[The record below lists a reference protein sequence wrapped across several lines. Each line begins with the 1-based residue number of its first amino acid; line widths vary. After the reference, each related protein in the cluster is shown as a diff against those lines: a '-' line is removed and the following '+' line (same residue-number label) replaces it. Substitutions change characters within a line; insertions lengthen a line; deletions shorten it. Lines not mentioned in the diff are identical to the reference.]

1 MNVFEAAAVAIRT
14 GRKAAFAT
22 VLGREGSAPRHSGAR
37 MLVWADGSIVG
48 TIGGGEVERRVI
60 EEALR
65 VIASGRP
72 SRWSAHLTRDLGMCC
87 GGAME
92 VFVEPLSVREP
103 FVIFGA
109 GHVAHATAPV
119 LAGLDF
125 AVTVVDEREDF
136 ATAERFP
143 GCSLVTDDAVTYARR
158 HPGGADTWFLVVTHD
173 HALDQELCEALLPK
187 TAAWVG
193 MIGSRSKATKFRL
206 RLRNAGLPDDVLAR
220 LRSPV
225 GLDIGAETPAEIAVA
240 IASEVI
246 RARRGVTRPP
256 LPLSDRSADR

>member
-14 GRKAAFAT
+14 GRKAALAT
-22 VLGREGSAPRHSGAR
+22 VLAREGSAPRHAGAR
-37 MLVWADGSIVG
+37 MLVWSDASIVG

-60 EEALR
+60 EQALQ
-65 VIASGRP
+65 VIVSGRP
-72 SRWSAHLTRDLGMCC
+72 VLWSAHLTRDLGMCC

-109 GHVAHATAPV
+109 GHVAHAVAPL

-125 AVTVVDEREDF
+125 AVTVVDEREDL
-136 ATAERFP
+136 ATSERFP
-143 GCSLVTDDAVTYARR
+143 GCALVCDDTLAFARR

-173 HALDQELCEALLPK
+173 HALDQDLCEVLLPK
-187 TAAWVG
+187 ASAWAG

-225 GLDIGAETPAEIAVA
+225 GLDIGAETPAEIAVS

-246 RARRGVTRPP
+246 RARRGLSRPP
-256 LPLSDRSADR
+256 MPLSER